1 MRKLNSVNF
10 LMQTDDSTKQ
20 AIFDSVCEQR
30 IKAFRSSPTPGDSE
44 DDPWADKTAEISF
57 GGPAAGTGGEGAVRG
72 EGDGEA
78 VDSSDEECE
87 AAPDKMEVDN
97 DQDPWDTITAP
108 TATGPVARLHRLR
121 QGRQAGL
128 TLELSLVEEVRGW
141 RASC

>member
-1 MRKLNSVNF
+1 MNKELKHLEGDQCKLFKTSISYIP
-10 LMQTDDSTKQ
+10 LS
-20 AIFDSVCEQR
+20 
-30 IKAFRSSPTPGDSE
+30 SSPTPGDSE

-97 DQDPWDTITAP
+97 DQDRKYQSPQ
-108 TATGPVARLHRLR
+108 VALY
-121 QGRQAGL
+121 
-128 TLELSLVEEVRGW
+128 
-141 RASC
+141 